1 MASSYLG
8 LLLIT
13 RRLQWLSCVPLLH
26 YKFCLKEEFTEGFQR
41 AIGKPFGRGRS
52 REISFETSSYEARL
66 LRSPCFV
73 VRITVSGK
81 VRDSHPV
88 PMARRATKN
97 PSRSHV
103 SVQMRRLFIC
113 PPNYKKK
120 RFRRQ
125 RRKPPYFFPKL
136 LNIFFT
142 LPWIVSSFRCSIT
155 AASAALLNTLLSGHS
170 LIACRNDWCALSYC
184 SMAISTRPCM

>member
-1 MASSYLG
+1 MLFHQLHGFWESPG
-8 LLLIT
+8 L
-13 RRLQWLSCVPLLH
+13 SPGSH
-26 YKFCLKEEFTEGFQR
+26 GPEGHQ
-41 AIGKPFGRGRS
+41 KP
-52 REISFETSSYEARL
+52 
-66 LRSPCFV
+66 P
-73 VRITVSGK
+73 
-81 VRDSHPV
+81 
-88 PMARRATKN
+88 
-97 PSRSHV
+97 RSHV

-170 LIACRNDWCALSYC
+170 LIACRNDW
-184 SMAISTRPCM
+184 